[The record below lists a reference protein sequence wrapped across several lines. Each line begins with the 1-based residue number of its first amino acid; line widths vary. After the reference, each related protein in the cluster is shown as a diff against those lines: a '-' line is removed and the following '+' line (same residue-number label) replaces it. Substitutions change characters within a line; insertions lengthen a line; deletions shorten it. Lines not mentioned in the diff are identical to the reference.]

1 LTKTPIAWVVV
12 SSFLLLLV
20 IGLLVASPNE
30 IVRTATTI
38 QSTVTVTRSVTV
50 EAAPGNPRWE
60 LYFSPGGGAD
70 DRLAYWLDRSN
81 SSICAMIY
89 TFTSDTISDALIR
102 AHSRGV
108 HVKITMDQSQ
118 LSVSGGEAQTLVDSG
133 IAVRVDRRS
142 GLLHNKVA
150 IIDNTIVVTGSYNW
164 TAAAEER
171 NRENLLIIQDPQLAS
186 PYQSNCEA
194 TWDVSTP

>member
-60 LYFSPGGGAD
+60 LYFYP
-70 DRLAYWLDRSN
+70 AYWLDRSN

-118 LSVSGGEAQTLVDSG
+118 LSVPGGEAQTLVDSG
-133 IAVRVDRRS
+133 IAVRIDRRS